1 MATGVLNPIWVD
13 DAAEVAGLCERARG
27 AASVGVD
34 TEADSF
40 HSYFHKLCLIQL
52 SFGGE
57 HALIDPLALGR
68 DELRP
73 FADLLADPRVEKVL
87 HGADYDLRVLQRDL
101 GARVTR
107 LADTQVAAQLLGEPQ
122 TGLAALVAKELG
134 IELDKRYQRA
144 DWGERPLPPEYL
156 AYAAGDTAYLEPL
169 RARLAE
175 RLAALGRTAWWREE
189 CAALE
194 SVEWEPPQPDPLAF
208 ERIKGAGRLGGG
220 ARDRLAALHAW
231 RERTAAGLDVPP
243 FRVLAAES
251 LLALAQKPPAD
262 LAQLASTPGIGSSTV
277 RRHGRDLLRTLAD
290 PPAAPPRGER
300 RRFAPDKVK
309 EKRVRQA
316 RDARDAVAKELG
328 LEPGVLGPRVA
339 LELIADRMPESEAAL
354 GQCLARHWRATVL
367 APGLL
372 PVIASWREGSGG
384 DGAEPH

>member
-13 DAAEVAGLCERARG
+13 DAARVTDLCGRARE
-27 AASVGVD
+27 AAVVGVD

-73 FADLLADPRVEKVL
+73 FADLLADPQVEKIL
-87 HGADYDLRVLQRDL
+87 HGADYDVRVLQRDL
-101 GARVTR
+101 GARVVR

-134 IELDKRYQRA
+134 VELDKRYQRA
-144 DWGERPLPPEYL
+144 DWGERPLPPGYL

-194 SVEWEPPQPDPLAF
+194 SVEWEAPQPDPLAF
-208 ERIKGAGRLGGG
+208 ERIKGAGRLGGE

-231 RERTAAGLDVPP
+231 RERTAAALDVPP
-243 FRVLAAES
+243 FRVLAAEI

-262 LAQLASTPGIGSSTV
+262 LAQLAATPGVGSSTV
-277 RRHGRDLLRTLAD
+277 RRHGRALLETLAH

-316 RDARDAVAKELG
+316 REARDGVAAALG
-328 LEPGVLGPRVA
+328 LEPGVLGPRAA
-339 LELIADRMPESEAAL
+339 LELIAERMPDGEAGL
-354 GQCLARHWRATVL
+354 EDCLARRWRAAVL
-367 APGLL
+367 APALL
-372 PVIASWREGSGG
+372 PVIAGWRGG
-384 DGAEPH
+384 ADGGGAEPH